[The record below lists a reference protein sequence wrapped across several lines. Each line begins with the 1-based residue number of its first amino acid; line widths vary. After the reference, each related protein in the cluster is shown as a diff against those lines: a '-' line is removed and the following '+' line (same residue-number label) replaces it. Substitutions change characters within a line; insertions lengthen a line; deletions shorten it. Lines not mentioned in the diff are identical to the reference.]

1 MEPSYSTTSSTP
13 QSSCVLGPSMPP
25 PRTSDVRYSP
35 VRPLTRQQSFP
46 PTSDRVDTTS
56 FLHMVLIPMALRLR
70 TSSNPVRGVTRIAS
84 PRLRMFSLENVGG
97 ADLCGLLD
105 IHPSST
111 SLFFYMYM
119 YHPRLISA
127 DNGSLL
133 AFMECPKFCQDD
145 LALII
150 PNYQIG
156 RAHV

>member
-1 MEPSYSTTSSTP
+1 
-13 QSSCVLGPSMPP
+13 
-25 PRTSDVRYSP
+25 
-35 VRPLTRQQSFP
+35 
-46 PTSDRVDTTS
+46 
-56 FLHMVLIPMALRLR
+56 
-70 TSSNPVRGVTRIAS
+70 
-84 PRLRMFSLENVGG
+84 MFSLENVGG

-150 PNYQIG
+150 PNYPSTLEAHG
-156 RAHV
+156 RVSVRCYETEHSTPQPRPEPIS